1 YHRREREAGK
11 FSRVIGLPGDI
22 DSNSVE
28 AKMVNGILTV
38 VISKSEASKPKQ
50 ISVN

>member
-1 YHRREREAGK
+1 
-11 FSRVIGLPGDI
+11 
-22 DSNSVE
+22 VE